1 MHRHK
6 QHCRQNQDRSPGE
19 GDHAVPP
26 QGFNSA
32 AEERKGPA
40 TVRERLRGEQSELN
54 WLMRTSYIAH
64 DAPGKAKQ
72 RDASAL
78 SNGAADDAGSR
89 QELLDDIEVHLNTWR
104 LPSFRALCAGS
115 LSSGMA

>member
-1 MHRHK
+1 M
-6 QHCRQNQDRSPGE
+6 
-19 GDHAVPP
+19 
-26 QGFNSA
+26 
-32 AEERKGPA
+32 
-40 TVRERLRGEQSELN
+40 RERLRGEQSELN

-89 QELLDDIEVHLNTWR
+89 QELLDDIEVQWCNWR
-104 LPSFRALCAGS
+104 LLISRAPWVGPLT
-115 LSSGMA
+115 SGMA